1 MTQNTALADA
11 RPVGWGDALSDFVRS
26 LHRCQELGEA
36 RLAIVTVP
44 TSNVDPWAFMTDA
57 RQPQVVWSN
66 SRDGSAL
73 VGFGVATDVSVMG
86 QEPGCGR
93 MPNMDA
99 LSEEKVLR
107 NDDTRDQVP
116 LTFWGMRFAGD
127 TSTDTAWS
135 DWSPIRVFVPQLTVY
150 RRVSEQVTFARLALW
165 LTPET
170 RVSDI
175 EAELD
180 ASFSVLEGTGQ
191 DSLTTTH
198 SPSIHA
204 HQETEEEWNQRIAR
218 AVETINE
225 GELLKVV
232 AARCETITPPADCE
246 FSVRGTLEQ
255 LRENHPKCTV
265 FAVRGENGSTFLGAT
280 PETLLRVRGGE
291 VHTHA
296 LAGTVGRSESPEEDQ
311 RLGLQLLASQKE
323 QQEQLHV
330 VRAVREALVDCV
342 DELEFPSTPRLLRLR
357 RVQHLVTDFQG
368 KIKPGV
374 KPTDLLFRLHPTP
387 AVAGTPQQSAQAWIM
402 EHEKMDRGW
411 YAAPIGW
418 AALNGDCAFRVALRC
433 GLLTPHAMVA
443 YAGAG
448 IVAGSRPELEWAET
462 SLKLETM
469 KRAVVTSKRKAP

>member
-1 MTQNTALADA
+1 
-11 RPVGWGDALSDFVRS
+11 
-26 LHRCQELGEA
+26 
-36 RLAIVTVP
+36 
-44 TSNVDPWAFMTDA
+44 
-57 RQPQVVWSN
+57 
-66 SRDGSAL
+66 
-73 VGFGVATDVSVMG
+73 VGFGVATDVSVAEREEESEG
-86 QEPGCGR
+86 KPS
-93 MPNMDA
+93 MDA
-99 LSEEKVLR
+99 LSEERVLR
-107 NDDTRDQVP
+107 NDNTRDQVP
-116 LTFWGMRFAGD
+116 LTFWGMRFSGE
-127 TSTDTAWS
+127 TGTDNAWS
-135 DWSPIRVFVPQLTVY
+135 DWSAIRVFVPQLTVY

-170 RVSDI
+170 QVSEI
-175 EAELD
+175 EAVLD
-180 ASFSVLEGTGQ
+180 SSFKVIEGTDQ
-191 DSLTTTH
+191 DTPS
-198 SPSIHA
+198 SPDSPPLHA
-204 HQETEEEWNQRIAR
+204 HQETEEEWNQRVEK
-218 AVETINE
+218 AVQTIKE

-232 AARCETITPPADCE
+232 AARCETITPPTDCE
-246 FSVRGTLEQ
+246 FSVRGTLER
-255 LRENHPKCTV
+255 LRDNHPKCTV
-265 FAVRGENGSTFLGAT
+265 FAVRGENGSYFLGAT
-280 PETLLRVRGGE
+280 PETLLRVRQGE

-342 DELEFPSTPRLLRLR
+342 DDLEFPTTPRLLRLR

-374 KPTDLLFRLHPTP
+374 KSTDLLFRLHPTP
-387 AVAGTPQQSAQAWIM
+387 AVAGTPQRDAKAWIL

-469 KRAVVTSKRKAP
+469 KRAVVTSKRRVP